1 MILNSMDNYKAKK
14 KKNQELINVI
24 SKHLSEQNL
33 DLIWNCGTYLE
44 FYSDKKIENKKLN
57 KANFCKNRFCPM
69 CAWRKARK
77 DALQVAILMQY
88 LKQEKGLEF
97 VMMTLTAPNVSG
109 ENLKNEITRY
119 NKNFKKLMKRKEFEK
134 ISLGYMRKLEVTYN
148 QDRNDFHPHF
158 HVIIAVD
165 KKYFKSRNYISK
177 QRLLVMWQNAMN
189 DDTITQVDIRKISAD
204 DNKAIS
210 EIAKYTAKDSDYM
223 KSQEVFDYFYKALK
237 NRQVVTFGGAFKEA
251 LVLFKNGELDK
262 YKEIDY
268 TEYVYQIIFKWN
280 RSFAEYIQYE
290 LRELDEYERIKINKK
305 LIDELDID

>member
-1 MILNSMDNYKAKK
+1 MDNYKAKK
-14 KKNQELINVI
+14 KKNQELINLI

-97 VMMTLTAPNVSG
+97 VMMTLTAPNVPG

-119 NKNFKKLMKRKEFEK
+119 NKNFKKLIERKELKK
-134 ISLGYMRKLEVTYN
+134 ISYGYIRKLEVTYN
-148 QDRNDFHPHF
+148 QERDDFHPHF
-158 HVIIAVD
+158 HVIVAVN
-165 KKYFKSRNYISK
+165 KNYFTNRDYISK
-177 QRLLVMWQNAMN
+177 KRLLVMWQNAMN

-280 RSFAEYIQYE
+280 RNFAEYIQYE

>member
-1 MILNSMDNYKAKK
+1 MDNYKAKK
-14 KKNQELINVI
+14 KKNQELINLI

-97 VMMTLTAPNVSG
+97 VMMTLTAPNVPG

-119 NKNFKKLMKRKEFEK
+119 NKNFKKLIERKELKK
-134 ISLGYMRKLEVTYN
+134 ISYGYMRKLEVTYN
-148 QDRNDFHPHF
+148 QERDDFHPHF
-158 HVIIAVD
+158 HVIIAVN
-165 KKYFKSRNYISK
+165 KNYFTNRDYISK
-177 QRLLVMWQNAMN
+177 KRLLVMWQNAMN

-223 KSQEVFDYFYKALK
+223 TSQDVFDYFYKALK
-237 NRQVVTFGGAFKEA
+237 NRQVVTYGGAFKEA

-268 TEYVYQIIFKWN
+268 TEYVYQIVFKWN
-280 RSFAEYIQYE
+280 RNFAEYIQYE

>member
-97 VMMTLTAPNVSG
+97 VMMTLTAPNVPG

-119 NKNFKKLMKRKEFEK
+119 NKNFKKLIERKELKK
-134 ISLGYMRKLEVTYN
+134 ISYGYIRKLEVTYN
-148 QDRNDFHPHF
+148 QERDDFHPHF

-177 QRLLVMWQNAMN
+177 QRLLVMWQNVMN

-223 KSQEVFDYFYKALK
+223 TSQDVFDYFYKALK
-237 NRQVVTFGGAFKEA
+237 NRQVVTYGGVFKEA

-268 TEYVYQIIFKWN
+268 TEYVYQIVFKWN
-280 RSFAEYIQYE
+280 RNFAEYIQYE

>member
-1 MILNSMDNYKAKK
+1 MDNYKAKK
-14 KKNQELINVI
+14 KKNQELISVI
-24 SKHLSEQNL
+24 SKYLSEENL
-33 DLIWNCGTYLE
+33 DRIWSCGTYLE
-44 FYSDKKIENKKLN
+44 FYADKKIENKKLN
-57 KANFCKNRFCPM
+57 KANFCGNRFCPL

-119 NKNFKKLMKRKEFEK
+119 NKNFKKLIERKEFKK
-134 ISLGYMRKLEVTYN
+134 ISYGYMRKLEVTYN

-158 HVIIAVD
+158 HVIIAV
-165 KKYFKSRNYISK
+165 KKSYFHKQDYISK

-223 KSQEVFDYFYKALK
+223 KSQDVFDYFYKALK
-237 NRQVVTFGGAFKEA
+237 NRQVVTYGGAFKEA
-251 LVLFKNGELDK
+251 LFLFKNGELDK

-280 RSFAEYIQYE
+280 RNFAEYIQYE

>member
-1 MILNSMDNYKAKK
+1 MDNYKAKK
-14 KKNQELINVI
+14 KKNQELISVI

-33 DLIWNCGTYLE
+33 DLIWTCGTYLE
-44 FYSDKKIENKKLN
+44 FYADKKIENKKLN

-97 VMMTLTAPNVSG
+97 VMMTLTAPNVPG

-119 NKNFKKLMKRKEFEK
+119 NKNFKKLIERKEFKK
-134 ISLGYMRKLEVTYN
+134 ISYGYMRKLEVTYN

-158 HVIIAVD
+158 HVIIAV
-165 KKYFKSRNYISK
+165 KKSYFHKQDYISK

-237 NRQVVTFGGAFKEA
+237 NRQVVTYGGAFKEA

-280 RSFAEYIQYE
+280 RNFAEYIQYE

>member
-1 MILNSMDNYKAKK
+1 
-14 KKNQELINVI
+14 
-24 SKHLSEQNL
+24 
-33 DLIWNCGTYLE
+33 
-44 FYSDKKIENKKLN
+44 
-57 KANFCKNRFCPM
+57 
-69 CAWRKARK
+69 
-77 DALQVAILMQY
+77 
-88 LKQEKGLEF
+88 
-97 VMMTLTAPNVSG
+97 
-109 ENLKNEITRY
+109 
-119 NKNFKKLMKRKEFEK
+119 
-134 ISLGYMRKLEVTYN
+134 MRKLEVTYN
-148 QDRNDFHPHF
+148 QNRNDFHPHF

-237 NRQVVTFGGAFKEA
+237 NRQVVTYGGAFKEA

>member
-1 MILNSMDNYKAKK
+1 MDNYKAKK

-97 VMMTLTAPNVSG
+97 VMMTLTAPNVPG

-119 NKNFKKLMKRKEFEK
+119 NKNFKKLIERKELKK
-134 ISLGYMRKLEVTYN
+134 ISYGYIRKLEVTYN
-148 QDRNDFHPHF
+148 QERDDFHPHF
-158 HVIIAVD
+158 HVIVAVN
-165 KKYFKSRNYISK
+165 KNYFTNRDYISK
-177 QRLLVMWQNAMN
+177 KRLLVMWQNAMN

-280 RSFAEYIQYE
+280 RNFAEYIQYE

>member
-1 MILNSMDNYKAKK
+1 MDNYKAKK
-14 KKNQELINVI
+14 KKNQELINLI

-97 VMMTLTAPNVSG
+97 VMMTLTAPNVPG

-119 NKNFKKLMKRKEFEK
+119 NKNFKKLIERKELKK
-134 ISLGYMRKLEVTYN
+134 ISYGYMRKLEVTYN
-148 QDRNDFHPHF
+148 QERDDFHPHF
-158 HVIIAVD
+158 HVIIAVN
-165 KKYFKSRNYISK
+165 KNYFTNRDYISK
-177 QRLLVMWQNAMN
+177 KRLLVMWQNAMN

-268 TEYVYQIIFKWN
+268 TEYVYQIVFKWN
-280 RSFAEYIQYE
+280 RNFAEYIQYE

>member
-1 MILNSMDNYKAKK
+1 MDNYKAKK

-24 SKHLSEQNL
+24 SKHLSEENL
-33 DLIWNCGTYLE
+33 DRIWSCGTYLE
-44 FYSDKKIENKKLN
+44 FYADKKVENKKLN
-57 KANFCKNRFCPM
+57 KANFCGNRFCPL

-119 NKNFKKLMKRKEFEK
+119 NKNFKKLIERKEFKK
-134 ISLGYMRKLEVTYN
+134 ISYGYMRKLEVTYN
-148 QDRNDFHPHF
+148 SERDDFHPHF
-158 HVIIAVD
+158 HIIIAVN
-165 KKYFKSRNYISK
+165 KNYFTNRDYISK
-177 QRLLVMWQNAMN
+177 KRLLVMWQNAMN

-223 KSQEVFDYFYKALK
+223 TSQSVFDYFYKALK
-237 NRQVVTFGGAFKEA
+237 GRQVVTYGGAFKEA

-268 TEYVYQIIFKWN
+268 TKYVYQIIFKWN
-280 RSFAEYIQYE
+280 RNFAEYIQYE

-305 LIDELDID
+305 LIDELNID

>member
-1 MILNSMDNYKAKK
+1 MDNYKAKK
-14 KKNQELINVI
+14 KKNQELINLI

-97 VMMTLTAPNVSG
+97 VMMTLTAPNVPG

-119 NKNFKKLMKRKEFEK
+119 NKNFKKLIERKELKK
-134 ISLGYMRKLEVTYN
+134 ISYGYMRKLEVTYN
-148 QDRNDFHPHF
+148 QERDDFHPHF
-158 HVIIAVD
+158 HVIIAVN
-165 KKYFKSRNYISK
+165 KNYFTNRDYISK
-177 QRLLVMWQNAMN
+177 KRLLVMWQNAMN

-210 EIAKYTAKDSDYM
+210 EIAKYTVKDSDYM

-268 TEYVYQIIFKWN
+268 TEYVYQIVFKWN
-280 RSFAEYIQYE
+280 RNFAEYIQYE

>member
-1 MILNSMDNYKAKK
+1 MDNYKAKK
-14 KKNQELINVI
+14 KKNQELINLI

-119 NKNFKKLMKRKEFEK
+119 NKNFKKLIERKEFKK
-134 ISLGYMRKLEVTYN
+134 ISYGYMRKLEVTYN
-148 QDRNDFHPHF
+148 QERDDFHPHF
-158 HVIIAVD
+158 HVIVAVN
-165 KKYFKSRNYISK
+165 KNYFTNRDYISK
-177 QRLLVMWQNAMN
+177 KRLLVMWQNAMN

-223 KSQEVFDYFYKALK
+223 KSQDVFDYFYKALK
-237 NRQVVTFGGAFKEA
+237 NRQVVTYGGAFKEA

-280 RSFAEYIQYE
+280 RNFAEYIQYE

>member
-1 MILNSMDNYKAKK
+1 MDNYKAKK

-280 RSFAEYIQYE
+280 RNFAEYIQYE

>member
-1 MILNSMDNYKAKK
+1 MDNYKAKK
-14 KKNQELINVI
+14 KKNQELINLI

-119 NKNFKKLMKRKEFEK
+119 NKNFKKLIERKEFKK
-134 ISLGYMRKLEVTYN
+134 ISYGYMRKLEVTYN
-148 QDRNDFHPHF
+148 QERDDFHPHF
-158 HVIIAVD
+158 HVIVAVN
-165 KKYFKSRNYISK
+165 KNYFTNRDYISK
-177 QRLLVMWQNAMN
+177 KRLLVMWQNAMN

-223 KSQEVFDYFYKALK
+223 KSQDVFDYFYKALK

-280 RSFAEYIQYE
+280 RNFAEYIQYE

>member
-1 MILNSMDNYKAKK
+1 MDNYKAKK
-14 KKNQELINVI
+14 KKNQELINLI

-97 VMMTLTAPNVSG
+97 VMMTLTAPNVPG

-119 NKNFKKLMKRKEFEK
+119 NKNFKKLIERKELKK
-134 ISLGYMRKLEVTYN
+134 ISYGYMRKLEVTYN
-148 QDRNDFHPHF
+148 QERDDFHPHF
-158 HVIIAVD
+158 HVIVAVN
-165 KKYFKSRNYISK
+165 KNYFTNRDYISK
-177 QRLLVMWQNAMN
+177 KRLLVMWQNAMN

-237 NRQVVTFGGAFKEA
+237 NRQVVTYGGAFKEA

-280 RSFAEYIQYE
+280 RNFAEYIQYE

>member
-1 MILNSMDNYKAKK
+1 MDNYKAKK

-97 VMMTLTAPNVSG
+97 VMMTLTAPNVPG

-134 ISLGYMRKLEVTYN
+134 ISFGYMRKLEVTYN
-148 QDRNDFHPHF
+148 QERNDFHPHF

-177 QRLLVMWQNAMN
+177 KRLLVMWQNAMN

-223 KSQEVFDYFYKALK
+223 TSQDVFDYFYKALK
-237 NRQVVTFGGAFKEA
+237 NRQVVTYGGAFKEA

-280 RSFAEYIQYE
+280 RNFAEYIQYE
-290 LRELDEYERIKINKK
+290 LREFDEYERIKINKK

>member
-1 MILNSMDNYKAKK
+1 MDNYKAKK

-97 VMMTLTAPNVSG
+97 VMMTLTAPNVPG

-134 ISLGYMRKLEVTYN
+134 ISFGYMRKLEVTYN
-148 QDRNDFHPHF
+148 QERNDFHPHF

-177 QRLLVMWQNAMN
+177 QRLLVMWQNVMN

-223 KSQEVFDYFYKALK
+223 TSQDVFDYFYKALK
-237 NRQVVTFGGAFKEA
+237 NRQVVTYGGVFKEA

-268 TEYVYQIIFKWN
+268 TEYVYQIVFKWN
-280 RSFAEYIQYE
+280 RNFAEYIQYE